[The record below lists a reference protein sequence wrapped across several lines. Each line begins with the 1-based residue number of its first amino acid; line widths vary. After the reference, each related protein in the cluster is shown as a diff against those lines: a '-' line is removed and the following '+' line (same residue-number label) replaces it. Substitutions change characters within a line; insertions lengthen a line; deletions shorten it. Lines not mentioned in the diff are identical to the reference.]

1 MKIKTAEFVGSAPD
15 FESCPPSELGEI
27 AMIGR
32 SNVGKSSLINM
43 LAERNGLARVS
54 RTPGRTQLINF
65 FLMNGEWTLVDLPGY
80 GFAKRSREQTDKFN
94 EFVSDYLA
102 QRKNLLCA
110 FILIDSKIP
119 PQKVDIEFTT
129 WVVQTGIPFALI
141 FTKTDKAK
149 DKGMAKN
156 VEAFKAELAKHCD
169 GEPKTFMC
177 SAKTRRGRGGIMEFV
192 RQSLVARKSAS

>member
-15 FESCPPSELGEI
+15 YASCPQSDLGEI

-54 RTPGRTQLINF
+54 KTPGRTQLINF

-102 QRKNLLCA
+102 QRENLICA

-119 PQKVDIEFTT
+119 PQKVDIEFAT
-129 WVVQTGIPFALI
+129 WVVQNGIPFALI

-156 VEAFKAELAKHCD
+156 VDAFKAELAKHCD

-177 SAKTRRGRGGIMEFV
+177 SSKTKRGRGAIMEFV
-192 RQSLVARKSAS
+192 RQAMVARK

>member
-15 FESCPPSELGEI
+15 FESCPSSELAEI

-54 RTPGRTQLINF
+54 STPGRTQLINF

-80 GFAKRSREQTDKFN
+80 GFAKRSREQTEKFN

-102 QRKNLLCA
+102 QRENLLCA

-119 PQKVDIEFTT
+119 PQKVDIEFAT
-129 WVVQTGIPFALI
+129 WVVQNGIPFALI

-149 DKGMAKN
+149 DKGIGKN
-156 VEAFKAELAKHCD
+156 VDAFKAELAKHCD

-177 SAKTRRGRGGIMEFV
+177 SAKTKRGRGAIMEFV
-192 RQSLVARKSAS
+192 RQAIAARK